1 MEPLTATA
9 IATLAFTKCFETTI
23 EKLTEAALSKMDE
36 LRQKIWKKLR
46 GNPNAENALVAVEQ
60 GSKAD
65 LDKVAA
71 YLQVALTEDDH
82 FKQEVEQ
89 LAKEIH
95 QEISIGKVQ
104 GQNVQNVFGGEGQQF
119 NSVSSNAPTIQG
131 GSSHSV
137 TINYNQ
143 PSS

>member
-1 MEPLTATA
+1 MEPLTAA
-9 IATLAFTKCFETTI
+9 VLANLAFTKCFETTI
-23 EKLTEAALSKMDE
+23 EKFTEAALSKMDK
-36 LRQKIWKKLR
+36 LRQKIWNKLR
-46 GNPNAENALVAVEQ
+46 GNSNAENAIVAVEQ

-65 LDKVAA
+65 LEKVAA
-71 YLQVALTEDDH
+71 YLQVALTEDEQ

-89 LAKEIH
+89 LAREIH

-131 GSSHSV
+131 GSGHSV

-143 PSS
+143 PGA